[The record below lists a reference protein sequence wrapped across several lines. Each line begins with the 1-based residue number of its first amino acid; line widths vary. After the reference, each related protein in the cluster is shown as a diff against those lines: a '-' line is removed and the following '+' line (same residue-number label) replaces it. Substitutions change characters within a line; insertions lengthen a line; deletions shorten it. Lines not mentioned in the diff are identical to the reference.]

1 VNKEAME
8 RDEYMEWLYGEGER
22 DHDLIDTDE
31 GAADLAGERE
41 QVLEAELYLDDY
53 PEEKEEETEA
63 DSKAEQTTVRH
74 EMLKTAISR
83 LENAA
88 RTQKDFENVVVNWDK
103 LDQNEARR
111 LRNHEVSRGNV
122 PLEFDKAMDGV
133 IVPFSY
139 MEPHWTQ
146 VMSGCF
152 LEVIHD
158 CPFELDELVSD
169 PTLIKMLRDLKD
181 DYKEIFYWHFIR
193 QLSCVDVGR
202 VRNQTD
208 RNIRKTRAVIL
219 RKLRKQLQM
228 ALNDRQQ
235 AGYGLTL
242 RQREFLAQMEKDAI
256 DADDHG

>member
-1 VNKEAME
+1 MN
-8 RDEYMEWLYGEGER
+8 DEEIEWLYR
-22 DHDLIDTDE
+22 DSSEFENDLIDMDE

-41 QVLEAELYLDDY
+41 QALEAELYLDDH
-53 PEEKEEETEA
+53 PEEKEEESADDGEA
-63 DSKAEQTTVRH
+63 EHVTVKR
-74 EMLKTAISR
+74 EMLKTAIGR

-88 RTQKDFENVVVNWDK
+88 RTQKDFENVVASWDK

-111 LRNHEVSRGNV
+111 LRNHEVSRGDV

-133 IVPFSY
+133 IIPFSY

-146 VMSGCF
+146 VMSGYF

-158 CPFELDELVSD
+158 CPFELDELISD
-169 PTLIKMLRDLKD
+169 PALIKMLRDLRD

-193 QLSCVDVGR
+193 QLSCIEVGR
-202 VRNQTD
+202 IRGQTD

-219 RKLRKQLQM
+219 RKLGKQLQK
-228 ALNDRQQ
+228 ALSDRQQ

-242 RQREFLAQMEKDAI
+242 HQRVFLAQMEKGAI
-256 DADDHG
+256 DAGNHG

>member
-1 VNKEAME
+1 
-8 RDEYMEWLYGEGER
+8 
-22 DHDLIDTDE
+22 
-31 GAADLAGERE
+31 
-41 QVLEAELYLDDY
+41 
-53 PEEKEEETEA
+53 
-63 DSKAEQTTVRH
+63 
-74 EMLKTAISR
+74 MLKTAISR

-88 RTQKDFENVVVNWDK
+88 RTQKDFENVVASWDK

-111 LRNHEVSRGNV
+111 LRNHEVSRGDV

-133 IVPFSY
+133 IIPFSY

-146 VMSGCF
+146 VMSGYF

-169 PTLIKMLRDLKD
+169 PAFIKMLRDLKD

-242 RQREFLAQMEKDAI
+242 RQRVFLAHMEKGAI
-256 DADDHG
+256 DPDDHG

>member
-1 VNKEAME
+1 MN
-8 RDEYMEWLYGEGER
+8 DEEMEWLYR
-22 DHDLIDTDE
+22 DSSELEKDLIDTDE

-41 QVLEAELYLDDY
+41 QVLEAELYLDDH
-53 PEEKEEETEA
+53 PEEKEEETA
-63 DSKAEQTTVRH
+63 DESETDQVTVRR

-88 RTQKDFENVVVNWDK
+88 RTQKDFENVVASWDK

-111 LRNHEVSRGNV
+111 LRNHEVSRGDV

-146 VMSGCF
+146 VMSGYF
-152 LEVIHD
+152 FEVIHD
-158 CPFELDELVSD
+158 CPFELDELVAD
-169 PTLIKMLRDLKD
+169 PALIKMLRDLKD
-181 DYKEIFYWHFIR
+181 DYKEVFYWHFIR

-202 VRNQTD
+202 IRNQTD

-219 RKLRKQLQM
+219 RRLRKQLQR

-242 RQREFLAQMEKDAI
+242 RQCEFLVQMEKGTI
-256 DADDHG
+256 DADHHG